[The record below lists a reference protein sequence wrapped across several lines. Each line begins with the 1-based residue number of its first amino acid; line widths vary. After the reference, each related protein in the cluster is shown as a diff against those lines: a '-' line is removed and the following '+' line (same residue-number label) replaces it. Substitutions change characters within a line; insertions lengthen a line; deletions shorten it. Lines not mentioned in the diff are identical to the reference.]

1 LTKER
6 RKMETEILYRPAYSL
21 AVINLEANES
31 IQAESGAMVSMSSD
45 LIMETKAQGG
55 IFKSLARAALGG
67 ESFFMNTFTASQRG
81 GMITLAPSLP
91 GDIVELTLANKSVFV
106 QSGSYLASSKG
117 ISVDT
122 SWGGAKTFFARE
134 GLILLKVSGSGN
146 VIISSY
152 GAIHEVS
159 LAVGEKYVVDT
170 GHLVTFESSMNFA
183 VRKIAGWKST
193 IFGGEGLVVELT
205 GPGNLTLQTRSQDAF
220 INWLI
225 PKLPKQSS
233 N

>member
-1 LTKER
+1 MKTD
-6 RKMETEILYRPAYSL
+6 ILYRPAYSL
-21 AVINLEANES
+21 AVVNLEANES
-31 IQAESGAMVSMSSD
+31 IRAESGAMVSMSAD

-55 IFKSLARAALGG
+55 ILKSLARAALGG
-67 ESFFMNTFTASQRG
+67 ESFFMNTFTASPSG

-91 GDIVELTLANKSVFV
+91 GDVVELILSNQTIFV
-106 QSGSYLASSKG
+106 QSGSYLASSNG
-117 ISVDT
+117 ITVDT

-152 GAIHEVS
+152 GAIHEVN

-170 GHLVTFESSMNFA
+170 GHLVTFESTMNFA
-183 VRKIAGWKST
+183 VRKVAGWKST

-225 PKLPKQSS
+225 PKLPKQSNS
-233 N
+233 

>member
-1 LTKER
+1 MK
-6 RKMETEILYRPAYSL
+6 TEILYRPAYSL

-31 IQAESGAMVSMSSD
+31 IQAESGAMVSMSAD

-55 IFKSLARAALGG
+55 ILKSLARAALGG
-67 ESFFMNTFTASQRG
+67 ESFFMNTFTASPSG

-91 GDIVELTLANKSVFV
+91 GDVIELTLSNQSIFV

-134 GLILLKVSGSGN
+134 GLILLKISGSGN
-146 VIISSY
+146 VILSSY
-152 GAIHEVS
+152 GAIHEVT
-159 LAVGEKYVVDT
+159 LAAGEKYVVDT
-170 GHLVTFESSMNFA
+170 GHLVSFDSTLNFI
-183 VRKIAGWKST
+183 VRKVAGWKST

-233 N
+233 S

>member
-1 LTKER
+1 MK
-6 RKMETEILYRPAYSL
+6 TEILYRPAYSL
-21 AVINLEANES
+21 AVVNLDPNET
-31 IQAESGAMVSMSSD
+31 IQAESGAMVSMSAD
-45 LIMETKAQGG
+45 LGMETKAKGG
-55 IFKSLARAALGG
+55 ILKSLARAALGG
-67 ESFFMNTFTASQRG
+67 ESFFLNTFTASPRG
-81 GMITLAPSLP
+81 GTISLAPSLP
-91 GDIVELTLANKSVFV
+91 GDVIDIALTNQTVFV
-106 QSGSYLASSKG
+106 QSGSYLASSTG

-152 GAIHEVS
+152 GAIHEVE

-170 GHLVTFESSMNFA
+170 GHLVTFDSTVNFI
-183 VRKIAGWKST
+183 VRKVAGWKST
-193 IFGGEGLVVELT
+193 IFGGEGFVVELT
-205 GPGNLTLQTRSQDAF
+205 GPGKITLQTRSQDAF

>member
-1 LTKER
+1 MKTD
-6 RKMETEILYRPAYSL
+6 ILYRPAYSL

-31 IQAESGAMVSMSSD
+31 IRTESGAMVSMSAD

-55 IFKSLARAALGG
+55 ILKSLARAALGG
-67 ESFFMNTFTASQRG
+67 ESFFMNTFTASPRG

-91 GDIVELTLANKSVFV
+91 GDVIELILTNQSIFV
-106 QSGSYLASSKG
+106 QSGSYLASSNG
-117 ISVDT
+117 VTVDT

-134 GLILLKVSGSGN
+134 GLILLKVSGTGN

-152 GAIHEVS
+152 GAIHEVT

-170 GHLVTFESSMNFA
+170 GHLVSFESTMNFA
-183 VRKIAGWKST
+183 VRKVAGWKST

-205 GPGNLTLQTRSQDAF
+205 GPGKLTLQTRSQDAF

-225 PKLPKQSS
+225 PKLPKQSNS
-233 N
+233 

>member
-1 LTKER
+1 MED
-6 RKMETEILYRPAYSL
+6 KMKTDILYRPAYSL

-31 IQAESGAMVSMSSD
+31 IRAESGAMVSMSVD

-55 IFKSLARAALGG
+55 ILKSLARAALGG
-67 ESFFMNTFTASQRG
+67 ESFFMNTFTASPSG

-91 GDIVELTLANKSVFV
+91 GDVVEINLSNQSIFV
-106 QSGSYLASSKG
+106 QSGSYLASSTG
-117 ISVDT
+117 ITVDT

-134 GLILLKVSGSGN
+134 GLILLKVSGSGK

-152 GAIHEVS
+152 GAIHEVN

-170 GHLVTFESSMNFA
+170 GHLVTFESTMNFA
-183 VRKIAGWKST
+183 VRKVAGWKST

-225 PKLPKQSS
+225 PKLPKQSNS
-233 N
+233 

>member
-1 LTKER
+1 MKTD
-6 RKMETEILYRPAYSL
+6 ILYRPAYSL
-21 AVINLEANES
+21 AVVNLEANES
-31 IQAESGAMVSMSSD
+31 IRAESGAMVSMSAD

-67 ESFFMNTFTASQRG
+67 ESFFMNTFTASPSG

-91 GDIVELTLANKSVFV
+91 GDVVEIILSNQTIFV
-106 QSGSYLASSKG
+106 QSGSYLASSNG
-117 ISVDT
+117 ITVDT

-134 GLILLKVSGSGN
+134 GLILLKISGSGN

-152 GAIHEVS
+152 GAIHEVN

-170 GHLVTFESSMNFA
+170 GHLVTFESTMNFA
-183 VRKIAGWKST
+183 VRKVAGWKST

-225 PKLPKQSS
+225 PKLPKQSNS
-233 N
+233 